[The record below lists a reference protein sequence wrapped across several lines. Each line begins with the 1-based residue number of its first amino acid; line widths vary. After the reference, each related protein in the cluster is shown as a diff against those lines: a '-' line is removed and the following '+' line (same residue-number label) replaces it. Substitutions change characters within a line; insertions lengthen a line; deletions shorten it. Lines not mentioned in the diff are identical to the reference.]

1 MSDIIVICNW
11 DSDSSMKHPISKKS
25 LPNNGECYILLVTD
39 KVQFMDDLI
48 HNRFE
53 LSERVHSSFLYM
65 LECEKEYNKLAG
77 TEDENFCNLNSGYYD
92 FGNYSIQ
99 IIEHH
104 LMIHL

>member
-11 DSDSSMKHPISKKS
+11 DSDSGMNHPISKER

-39 KVQFMDDLI
+39 KVQFIDDLI

-65 LECEKEYNKLAG
+65 LEREKEYNKLAG

-99 IIEHH
+99 IIEKQSIVE
-104 LMIHL
+104 L